1 MRRIATGLT
10 AHVDAGKTSLA
21 EAMLYHTGIIHREGS
36 VDKRNTVMDFDEIEK
51 ERGITIYSSMARI
64 LIDDLEV
71 TLIDTPG
78 HVDFSGE
85 TERALEIMDSAVLLI
100 SAPEGVQSHTRTLFD
115 LIRRQ
120 KLPCI
125 IFVNKM
131 DISPFGKETIMSDI
145 RESLSDDVV
154 CFEFS
159 EGRISDETAENVA
172 SLSEDAMNE
181 FLDTGSLGN
190 ETMADLFNRGLLIPV
205 IFGSARTGSGV
216 DDLLEILKRFTPD
229 ERRED
234 AFGAVCFG
242 VSRDADDRR
251 LSLIKITCGQIN
263 VRDEIADGDE
273 KYKINE
279 IRVYKGS
286 SFEAVPSAF
295 AGEVVAVAGLSNSY
309 PGKGYGIESDRT
321 SHCLTPV
328 FRTEIVPE
336 GQVSSHTLL
345 EALKK
350 EEENDS
356 LMNVSWDR
364 STDGITVSLM
374 GTVQKEVLIRKLKDK
389 YGIDAKTLETKVSY
403 KETVSES
410 TEGHGHFEPLRHFAD
425 VWLAVE
431 PLPEGSGISVTSECP
446 VDELEEQYQNQVLR
460 TLSGGKI
467 KGILMNEE
475 LTDVRFVLKHGK
487 SHNKHTS
494 GGDFRKAT
502 EIAVRDALIHG
513 TGKILEPYYRVR
525 LTVPVDKMGR
535 AMKDL
540 ERMSGDIEKPV
551 INKEFAILEGY
562 VPVSLIGGYHQVV
575 TSYTGGLGSLSLEPG
590 GYGPCHNEDE
600 VISERG
606 YDYRKDQDHPY
617 KSIYVHQDIM
627 EPDPSLDGRHTVPN
641 GFERCVHDGPD
652 GTYGQ
657 ESIKKT
663 PENKKYDGYGG
674 LESDLK
680 EIFERTYGKIER
692 KDIGQAYEIRPADDE
707 SSSEKAREEYF
718 RSHKRSGKKASVFKP
733 VLIVDG
739 YNVIHSWPD
748 LSDTDLAASREQL
761 LSIVSDYC
769 GYTGE
774 EAILVFDAYRIPDN
788 EGSDMAFDN
797 VRVVYTKT
805 SETADAFIERKV
817 HELMDRGGCSVSVV
831 TSDGLIQSMVA
842 GEGARRI
849 SSREFLSRVRDTSKS
864 CQEEFKRQNGLK

>member
-1 MRRIATGLT
+1 MRRIAVGLT

-21 EAMLYHTGIIHREGS
+21 EAMLYHTGIIRREGS
-36 VDKRNTVMDFDEIEK
+36 VDKRNTVMDSDEIEK
-51 ERGITIYSSMARI
+51 ERGITVYSSMARI
-64 LIDDLEV
+64 FIDDLEIS
-71 TLIDTPG
+71 LIDTPG

-85 TERALEIMDSAVLLI
+85 TERALEILDTAVLLI

-115 LIRRQ
+115 LIRR
-120 KLPCI
+120 KNLPFI

-131 DISPFGKETIMSDI
+131 DISPFGKEEIISEI
-145 RESLSDDVV
+145 RESLTDDVV
-154 CFEFS
+154 RFEFS
-159 EGRISDETAENVA
+159 NGRISDETAENIA
-172 SLSEDAMNE
+172 SLSEDAMDE
-181 FLDTGSLGN
+181 FLETGSLCDETIGN
-190 ETMADLFNRGLLIPV
+190 LFASGLMIPV
-205 IFGSARTGSGV
+205 IFGSARTGSGI
-216 DDLLEILKRFTPD
+216 DGLLETLKRCTL
-229 ERRED
+229 EKKRED

-242 VSRDADDRR
+242 VSRDSEDRR
-251 LSLIKITCGQIN
+251 LSLIKVTGGQLN

-273 KYKINE
+273 KNKINE
-279 IRVYKGS
+279 IRVYKGGV
-286 SFEAVPSAF
+286 FEPVPSAF
-295 AGEVVAVAGLSNSY
+295 AGEVVAVAGLSNSF
-309 PGKGYGIESDRT
+309 PGKGYGTETDRT

-328 FRTEIVPE
+328 FRIEIVPE
-336 GQVSSHTLL
+336 GKVSSHTLL

-364 STDGITVSLM
+364 STDSITVSLM

-389 YGIDAKTLETKVSY
+389 YGIDAKALETRVSY
-403 KETVSES
+403 KETISEI

-425 VWLAVE
+425 VFITVE
-431 PLPEGSGISVTSECP
+431 PLPEGSGISAISDCP
-446 VDELEEQYQNQVLR
+446 FDELEEQYQNQVIR
-460 TLSGGKI
+460 TLSGGKM
-467 KGILMNEE
+467 KGVLINEE
-475 LTDVRFVLKHGK
+475 LTDVRFILKHGK
-487 SHNKHTS
+487 SNNKHTS

-535 AMKDL
+535 AITDL
-540 ERMSGDIEKPV
+540 ERMSGVMEKPV
-551 INKEFAILEGY
+551 INKDYAVLEGY
-562 VPVSLIGGYHQVV
+562 VPVSLIGGYQPVV
-575 TSYTGGLGSLSLEPG
+575 SSYTGGLGNLSLEPG

-617 KSIYVHQDIM
+617 KSIYVHQDIAD
-627 EPDPSLDGRHTVPN
+627 PDPSLDGRHTVSN
-641 GFERCVHDGPD
+641 GYERSMPD
-652 GTYGQ
+652 VSNASSVQKTNN
-657 ESIKKT
+657 KT
-663 PENKKYDGYGG
+663 PGNEKYDGYGG

-692 KDIGQAYEIRPADDE
+692 KDIGQAYEIRSDKDE

-718 RSHKRSGKKASVFKP
+718 RSHKRAGKKAADQKP

-748 LSDTDLAASREQL
+748 LSDTDLAASRGQL

-774 EAILVFDAYRIPDN
+774 EAILVFDAYRMPDN
-788 EGSDMAFDN
+788 EGSDMVFDN
-797 VRVVYTKT
+797 VRVVYTRT
-805 SETADAFIERKV
+805 SETADAYIERKV
-817 HELMDRGGCSVSVV
+817 HELMDRGGFSVSVV

-849 SSREFLSRVRDTSKS
+849 SSREFYSRVRDTSES
-864 CQEEFKRQNGLK
+864 CREEFKRQNGLK